1 MLRFT
6 ARQRLALG
14 ETVRELA
21 NYGAAA
27 PVFGQFVGQGA
38 VSGLLIL
45 AGIALWLA
53 FVSFAL
59 VLEGEP

>member
-1 MLRFT
+1 MIRFT
-6 ARQRLALG
+6 TRQRTVLG

-27 PVFGQFVGQGA
+27 LVFGQFVGQGT
-38 VSGLLIL
+38 VSWPLVL

-59 VLEGEP
+59 VLEGEE